1 MIDQM
6 RWVVVSLLVACRS
19 APHAAGAGEDRDE
32 GHGELANASAKL
44 MTAEGSGADPFAPR
58 KKRRDD
64 GALGGTTYGGYVVP
78 NWQTPST
85 VHRTYPR
92 HQQQAGLAGAIEGK
106 ITWRG
111 AVPGKRATPCGPQ
124 QLVHVGAD
132 RGIADVV
139 IYIEQVKVGR
149 ALPTDGHSAQV
160 GGALIKRGCQLLP
173 TAQIVTPLPA
183 ALTLHGDPAPTTLR
197 VTLPSTVVR
206 SVELQ
211 AGGRD
216 AVPLSL
222 GVTRVDTA
230 DGSLSAAWILASD
243 APYYA
248 ITDDHGR
255 FRIDELANGTYEV
268 TIWHPPFPNEGTG
281 PLTYGQPIVTKR
293 NVTVSNTTPARL
305 DVAIGR

>member
-1 MIDQM
+1 M
-6 RWVVVSLLVACRS
+6 RWAVASLAMFACRS
-19 APHAAGAGEDRDE
+19 APPAAVAGSDRDE
-32 GHGELANASAKL
+32 GHGELASVSAKL

-64 GALGGTTYGGYVVP
+64 GALGGTTYGSYVVP
-78 NWQTPST
+78 AWQTPT
-85 VHRTYPR
+85 AVHRTYPR
-92 HQQQAGLAGAIEGK
+92 HQQQPNLSGAIEGQV
-106 ITWRG
+106 TWRG
-111 AVPGKRATPCGPQ
+111 AVPGKRATACGPQ
-124 QLVHVGAD
+124 QLVHVGSD

-139 IYIEQVKVGR
+139 IYIEQVKIGR
-149 ALPTDGHSAQV
+149 AMPTDGHNAQV

-183 ALTLHGDPAPTTLR
+183 ALTLHGDPAKTTLR
-197 VTLPSTVVR
+197 ITPPSSAVR
-206 SVELQ
+206 TVELQ
-211 AGGRD
+211 EGGRD

-222 GVTRVDTA
+222 GITRVDTP
-230 DGSLSAAWILASD
+230 DGSLAAAWILASD

-268 TIWHPPFPNEGTG
+268 TIWHPPLPSEGTG
-281 PLTYGQPIVTKR
+281 PLSYGQPIVTKR
-293 NVTVSNTTPARL
+293 SVTVSGTKPARL

>member
-1 MIDQM
+1 M
-6 RWVVVSLLVACRS
+6 RWMVVSLAVVACRS
-19 APHAAGAGEDRDE
+19 APPLDPAGSDKDD
-32 GHGELANASAKL
+32 GHGELASASAKL
-44 MTAEGSGADPFAPR
+44 LTSEGSGVDPFAPR
-58 KKRRDD
+58 PRRRDD
-64 GALGGTTYGGYVVP
+64 GAFGGSTYAGYVVP
-78 NWQTPST
+78 SWQTPSN
-85 VHRTYPR
+85 VHRTYAR
-92 HQQQAGLAGAIEGK
+92 HQQQPNLAGAIEGQ

-111 AVPGKRATPCGPQ
+111 AIPGKRATPCGPQ

-139 IYIEQVKVGR
+139 ILIEQVKVGR
-149 ALPTDGHSAQV
+149 MMPSDGHTAQV
-160 GGALIKRGCQLLP
+160 GGALVKRGCALRP

-183 ALTLHGDPAPTTLR
+183 ALTIHGDTTRTRLR
-197 VTLPSTVVR
+197 VTPPSTETR
-206 SVELQ
+206 TLDLQ

-222 GVTRVDTA
+222 GITRIDSE
-230 DGSLSAAWILASD
+230 DGSIAAAWVLGTD

-268 TIWHPPFPNEGTG
+268 TIWHPPLPDEGTG

-293 NVTVSNTTPARL
+293 SVTVAGTRPSRL